1 MKNKAGTD
9 WAERERERVGVG
21 AGASAAGRQTPAPT
35 EAPLQVADFV
45 MLCERFHGNFTGL

>member
-21 AGASAAGRQTPAPT
+21 AGASAAGRQT